1 MYPIVPN
8 PDDRML
14 KRDPGPLVTKSA
26 QSDLLA
32 IGFGDSC
39 EAHSLA
45 SLPIRRLTWVIECD
59 VLSQHS
65 PPLEVAEE
73 TKHLVS

>member
-14 KRDPGPLVTKSA
+14 KRDFGLLVTKSA

-32 IGFGDSC
+32 ISFGDFH
-39 EAHSLA
+39 EALLWPH
-45 SLPIRRLTWVIECD
+45 C
-59 VLSQHS
+59 Q
-65 PPLEVAEE
+65 LED
-73 TKHLVS
+73 

>member
-14 KRDPGPLVTKSA
+14 KRDFGLLVTKPA
-26 QSDLLA
+26 QSGLLA
-32 IGFGDSC
+32 ICFGDFL
-39 EAHSLA
+39 EATSLA

-59 VLSQHS
+59 VIVAAFPSS
-65 PPLEVAEE
+65 PGEE